1 MKDLSL
7 HILDIVQNSITAG
20 ARDIRITIEEDTKA
34 NFYLIRVEDD
44 GCGMSEE
51 MQEKV
56 LDPYFTSRTTRKVG
70 LGIPLFKQNAE
81 RTGGHLNLWS
91 APGKGTTIEAVF
103 VHDNID
109 RPVLG
114 DIAGVMG
121 LLIGGNPE
129 IRFRYSHQKDG
140 KSYVA
145 DTREIIEALDGMP
158 VNDPEIL
165 KFIKEMIRE
174 NLAEI
179 HAN

>member
-20 ARDIRITIEEDTKA
+20 ATDIRITIEEDTKV
-34 NFYLIRVEDD
+34 NTYLIRVEDD

-81 RTGGHLNLWS
+81 RTGGHLSLWS
-91 APGKGTTIEAVF
+91 TPGKGTTIEAVF

-129 IRFRYSHQKDG
+129 IRFRYAHHKDG

-145 DTREIIEALDGMP
+145 DTREITEALDGMP

-165 KFIKEMIRE
+165 RFIKEMIRE
-174 NLAEI
+174 NLAEL